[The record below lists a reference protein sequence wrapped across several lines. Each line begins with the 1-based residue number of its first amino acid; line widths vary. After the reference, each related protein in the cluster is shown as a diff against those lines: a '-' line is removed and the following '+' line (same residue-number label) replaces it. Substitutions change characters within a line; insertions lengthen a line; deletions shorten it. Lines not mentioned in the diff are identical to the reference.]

1 MGFWSSGFLLFF
13 KKSSPP
19 PFHFYPL
26 LLSPSSPLRR
36 WTISFLLQ
44 PLTSFAGGE
53 GGVSLHPF
61 QLPPSPVHL
70 LAAFFEGAEGWGLE
84 FWGWKS
90 TNPFLL
96 SSLLVLNG
104 MGSLSLFFSLSFGDS
119 FCLAA
124 SKRKQGGG
132 NEQATILPHF
142 PLICSCYIPIY
153 LMEQRMSLTFLP
165 C

>member
-1 MGFWSSGFLLFF
+1 MGLLV
-13 KKSSPP
+13 
-19 PFHFYPL
+19 L
-26 LLSPSSPLRR
+26 WLSPFLKKVLPSTFSLLPHSFVPFLPLRR

-132 NEQATILPHF
+132 LSRRRRFCLIF
-142 PLICSCYIPIY
+142 PYFALVIY
-153 LMEQRMSLTFLP
+153 RFTS
-165 C
+165 